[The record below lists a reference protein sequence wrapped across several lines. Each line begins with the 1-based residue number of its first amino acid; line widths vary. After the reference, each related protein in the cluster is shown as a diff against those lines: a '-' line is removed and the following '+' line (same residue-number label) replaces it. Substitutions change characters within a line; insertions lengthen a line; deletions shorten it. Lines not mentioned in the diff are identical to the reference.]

1 MRFVIITGMSGA
13 GKTQVMHFMEDMG
26 YYCID
31 NMPLVFLV
39 PFARMCHSGE
49 NEFENV
55 AIVADIR
62 GGGALEKI
70 GDSFKVLEA
79 EGLEYEILFLEAR
92 ESVILRRY
100 KGTRRSHPLSPEGS
114 IEEGI
119 ALERERLAFLRGEAT
134 HIIDT
139 SRLLTRDLK
148 QIVMDMYGD
157 KSKNNYFKIL
167 VESFGFKYGVPRD
180 ADLLFDVRFLPT
192 PYYIEELRSHNGTEK
207 CISDFVMSYQQSTE
221 FLDKL
226 LDMLKML
233 IPHYIDEGKTEIVIG
248 IGCTGGKHRSVT
260 MAEEITRRLKALDY
274 KTVVR
279 HRDISEE

>member
-13 GKTQVMHFMEDMG
+13 GKTQVMHVMEDMG

-39 PFARMCHSGE
+39 PFAKMCHSGD

-62 GGGALEKI
+62 GGGTLEKI
-70 GDSFKVLEA
+70 GDSLKALEA
-79 EGLEYEILFLEAR
+79 EGLGYEILFLEAR
-92 ESVILRRY
+92 ESVILKRY
-100 KGTRRSHPLSPEGS
+100 KETRRSHPLAPEGS

-119 ALERERLAFLRGEAT
+119 ALEREKMAFLRGEAT

-139 SRLLTRDLK
+139 SRLLTRELK
-148 QIVMDMYGD
+148 QIVIDLYGD
-157 KSKNNYFKIL
+157 GGKNNYFKIL

-180 ADLLFDVRFLPT
+180 ADLMFDVRFLPN

-207 CISDFVMSYQQSTE
+207 CISDFVMSYKQSKE

-260 MAEEITRRLKALDY
+260 IAEEITKRLLDSDY

-279 HRDISEE
+279 HRDISEG